1 MNTKSFLVCFIVVM
15 LATSMATA
23 GTHHGHF
30 APAQGGFVRNGT
42 GSFHGGNWNGGNWN
56 GRSGSG
62 NWNGRWGGGNW
73 NGGNWHHHH
82 HDGHSNDFVF
92 IGSFGFPFFG
102 YPYGYGYYP
111 YSYGYSP
118 YGYGYGSGYYGSGS
132 GYYGYGAGY
141 YGNSYYG
148 NGYYRSGYYRGY
160 GYNGNRSGVVGRSS
174 VIRLQQ
180 QLARAGYYRGPIDGI
195 MGTRT
200 RYALRAYQHDHGTA
214 SL

>member
-30 APAQGGFVRNGT
+30 TPAQGGFVRNGT
-42 GSFHGGNWNGGNWN
+42 GSFHGGNWNG
-56 GRSGSG
+56 
-62 NWNGRWGGGNW
+62 NW

-82 HDGHSNDFVF
+82 HDGNFNNFVF
-92 IGSFGFPFFG
+92 IGSFGFPFLG
-102 YPYGYGYYP
+102 YPYGYGSYP

-118 YGYGYGSGYYGSGS
+118 YGYGYGSGYYGYGS
-132 GYYGYGAGY
+132 GYYGYGSGYGSGYGYGAGY
-141 YGNSYYG
+141 YGNGYSR
-148 NGYYRSGYYRGY
+148 NGYYPSSYYRGY
-160 GYNGNRSGVVGRSS
+160 GYNGNRSRVV
-174 VIRLQQ
+174 RLQQ

-195 MGTRT
+195 MGSRT

>member
-42 GSFHGGNWNGGNWN
+42 GSFHGGNWNGHWN
-56 GRSGSG
+56 
-62 NWNGRWGGGNW
+62 GGNW

-82 HDGHSNDFVF
+82 HDNDFNNFVF
-92 IGSFGFPFFG
+92 VGGFGFPFFG
-102 YPYGYGYYP
+102 YPFGYGYYP
-111 YSYGYSP
+111 YGYGYGYGP
-118 YGYGYGSGYYGSGS
+118 GYGYGSGYYGG
-132 GYYGYGAGY
+132 GYS
-141 YGNSYYG
+141 GNSYYG
-148 NGYYRSGYYRGY
+148 NGYYGGGYSGNGYYRSSYYQGY
-160 GYNGNRSGVVGRSS
+160 GYNGNRSRVL
-174 VIRLQQ
+174 RLQQ

>member
-1 MNTKSFLVCFIVVM
+1 MNTKSFLVCFTVVT

-23 GTHHGHF
+23 ETHRGHF
-30 APAQGGFVRNGT
+30 TPAQGGFVRNGT
-42 GSFHGGNWNGGNWN
+42 GSFHGGNWNG
-56 GRSGSG
+56 
-62 NWNGRWGGGNW
+62 NW

-82 HDGHSNDFVF
+82 HDGHFNDFVF
-92 IGSFGFPFFG
+92 IGTFGFPFLG

-118 YGYGYGSGYYGSGS
+118 YGYGYGSGYYGYGS
-132 GYYGYGAGY
+132 GYYGNGYYGNGYSGAGY
-141 YGNSYYG
+141 YGN
-148 NGYYRSGYYRGY
+148 GYYPSSYYRGY
-160 GYNGNRSGVVGRSS
+160 GYNGNRSRVV
-174 VIRLQQ
+174 RLQQ

-195 MGTRT
+195 MGSRT

>member
-23 GTHHGHF
+23 GTYHGHF
-30 APAQGGFVRNGT
+30 TPAQGGFVRNGT
-42 GSFHGGNWNGGNWN
+42 GSFHGGNWNG
-56 GRSGSG
+56 
-62 NWNGRWGGGNW
+62 NW

-82 HDGHSNDFVF
+82 HDGNFNNFVF
-92 IGSFGFPFFG
+92 IGTFGFPFLG

-118 YGYGYGSGYYGSGS
+118 YGYGYGSGYYGYAP

-141 YGNSYYG
+141 YGNGYSR
-148 NGYYRSGYYRGY
+148 NGYYPSSYYRGY
-160 GYNGNRSGVVGRSS
+160 GYNGNRSRVV
-174 VIRLQQ
+174 RLQQ

-195 MGTRT
+195 MGSRT

>member
-42 GSFHGGNWNGGNWN
+42 GSFHGGNWNGH
-56 GRSGSG
+56 
-62 NWNGRWGGGNW
+62 W
-73 NGGNWHHHH
+73 NGGNWNHHHH
-82 HDGHSNDFVF
+82 GHFNDFVF

-111 YSYGYSP
+111 YSYGYYP
-118 YGYGYGSGYYGSGS
+118 YGYGYGSGYS
-132 GYYGYGAGY
+132 GYGAGY
-141 YGNSYYG
+141 YGNGYYG
-148 NGYYRSGYYRGY
+148 NGYYGNGYYGDSYYGNRVYPSSYYSGYRSGY
-160 GYNGNRSGVVGRSS
+160 NANRSGVIGRSN
-174 VIRLQQ
+174 VVRLQQ
-180 QLARAGYYRGPIDGI
+180 QLARAGYYRGAIDGI
-195 MGTRT
+195 MGSRT

-214 SL
+214 GL

>member
-42 GSFHGGNWNGGNWN
+42 GSFHGGHWN
-56 GRSGSG
+56 
-62 NWNGRWGGGNW
+62 GGNW

-82 HDGHSNDFVF
+82 DGNFNNFVF
-92 IGSFGFPFFG
+92 IGSLGFPFLG

-118 YGYGYGSGYYGSGS
+118 YGYGYGSGYYGYDSGYYGYGS
-132 GYYGYGAGY
+132 GYGSGYGYGAGY
-141 YGNSYYG
+141 YGNGYRSSYYQ
-148 NGYYRSGYYRGY
+148 GY
-160 GYNGNRSGVVGRSS
+160 GYNGNRSRVV
-174 VIRLQQ
+174 RLQQ

-200 RYALRAYQHDHGTA
+200 RYALRAYHHDHGTA

>member
-1 MNTKSFLVCFIVVM
+1 MNTKSFLICFIVVM

-42 GSFHGGNWNGGNWN
+42 GSFHGGNWNGGNW
-56 GRSGSG
+56 
-62 NWNGRWGGGNW
+62 
-73 NGGNWHHHH
+73 HHHH
-82 HDGHSNDFVF
+82 HDGNFNNFVF
-92 IGSFGFPFFG
+92 IGSFGFPFLG
-102 YPYGYGYYP
+102 YPYGYGSYP

-118 YGYGYGSGYYGSGS
+118 YGYGYGSGYYGYGS
-132 GYYGYGAGY
+132 GYYGYGSGYGSGYGYGAGY
-141 YGNSYYG
+141 SG
-148 NGYYRSGYYRGY
+148 NGYSRSSYYQGY
-160 GYNGNRSGVVGRSS
+160 GYNGNRSRVV
-174 VIRLQQ
+174 RLQQ

-195 MGTRT
+195 MGSRT

>member
-30 APAQGGFVRNGT
+30 TPAQGGFVRNGT
-42 GSFHGGNWNGGNWN
+42 GSFHGGNWNG
-56 GRSGSG
+56 
-62 NWNGRWGGGNW
+62 NW

-82 HDGHSNDFVF
+82 HDGNFNNFVF
-92 IGSFGFPFFG
+92 IGSFGFPFLG
-102 YPYGYGYYP
+102 YPYGYGSYP

-118 YGYGYGSGYYGSGS
+118 YGYGYGSGYYGYGS
-132 GYYGYGAGY
+132 GYYRYGSGYGSGYGYGAGY
-141 YGNSYYG
+141 YGNGYSRSSYYQ
-148 NGYYRSGYYRGY
+148 GY
-160 GYNGNRSGVVGRSS
+160 GYNGNRSRVV
-174 VIRLQQ
+174 RLQQ

-195 MGTRT
+195 MGSRT

>member
-42 GSFHGGNWNGGNWN
+42 GSFHGGNWNGH
-56 GRSGSG
+56 
-62 NWNGRWGGGNW
+62 W
-73 NGGNWHHHH
+73 NGGNWNHHHH
-82 HDGHSNDFVF
+82 HGDFNDFVF
-92 IGSFGFPFFG
+92 IGTFGFPFLG
-102 YPYGYGYYP
+102 YPYG
-111 YSYGYSP
+111 YGYSP
-118 YGYGYGSGYYGSGS
+118 YGYGYGSGYYGYGP
-132 GYYGYGAGY
+132 GYNGYGAGY

-148 NGYYRSGYYRGY
+148 NGYYGGGYSGNGYYGNGYNRSNYYQGY
-160 GYNGNRSGVVGRSS
+160 GYNGNRSRVV
-174 VIRLQQ
+174 RLQQ

-195 MGTRT
+195 MGSRT

>member
-15 LATSMATA
+15 LTTSMATA

-42 GSFHGGNWNGGNWN
+42 DSFHGGNWN

-73 NGGNWHHHH
+73 HRHHHH
-82 HDGHSNDFVF
+82 GFNDFIF

-111 YSYGYSP
+111 YSYGYYP
-118 YGYGYGSGYYGSGS
+118 YGYGYGP
-132 GYYGYGAGY
+132 GYYGYGSGYSGYGAGYYGNGY

-148 NGYYRSGYYRGY
+148 NGYSGNRVYPSSYYSGYGS
-160 GYNGNRSGVVGRSS
+160 NGNRSGVV
-174 VIRLQQ
+174 RLQR

-200 RYALRAYQHDHGTA
+200 RYALRAYQHDHGT
-214 SL
+214 SNL